1 MGSGR
6 RNATTAN
13 GRLSQLVARCKMR
26 ARAHHARDSMRAP
39 LPLAITLLLMAGPA
53 AAQSDAPSPAPPV
66 PSIQG
71 YGDHDPSCT
80 RWTDTCRTCERSA
93 DNVLHCSNIGI
104 ACQPA
109 EVTCT
114 ARQPPPD
121 PPKSDPPK

>member
-1 MGSGR
+1 
-6 RNATTAN
+6 
-13 GRLSQLVARCKMR
+13 
-26 ARAHHARDSMRAP
+26 MRAP

-121 PPKSDPPK
+121 PPKADPPKSDPPK